1 LLETRIIAMASQVPP
16 GVPVDRE
23 QIFGMAQQEMEYRVD
38 LFNK

>member
-1 LLETRIIAMASQVPP
+1 MLCWLYGYLNDGCVAWV
-16 GVPVDRE
+16 G